1 MIPFSVE
8 FEEEKW
14 GMKDDPEGVRHAP
27 PARPFGSLLAARS
40 RVLLLGKKNLLA
52 SKIIF
57 SLLLSARRISLT
69 PPRRVRSRL

>member
-1 MIPFSVE
+1 MGHE
-8 FEEEKW
+8 
-14 GMKDDPEGVRHAP
+14 R
-27 PARPFGSLLAARS
+27 RPGGGETRTTCTPIRLAARS